1 MVDTTAPIAEY
12 VEEDFVDDTEVT
24 TPDVSGIR
32 TSLTNIKETTGMKI
46 FKWINYGFLTLLC
59 ALTIY
64 PFINL
69 IAMSFSSDG
78 AIRAGRVNVWP
89 VGFNLTT
96 IRAVI
101 TDQTFWV
108 NYRNTIFY
116 TIVYTLIAMFLTT
129 TLAYVISRPHLRF
142 KSLIVGMAVFT
153 MFFSGGLVPH
163 FVVVTRWYGLL
174 GSIWALI
181 LPGTLSVFNLLV
193 MKSFFENF
201 PTELEEAASIDGL
214 NTYGVFLRIVL
225 PLSKAVLATMTL
237 FYAVGMWNSWFGAML
252 FMQNRQF
259 QPVTMYLRNL
269 IAGALAV
276 SEVAD
281 TSDAAQVG
289 ANIQAVTM
297 LLTVLPIMLVYPFVQ
312 KYFVSG
318 VMLGSVKG

>member
-1 MVDTTAPIAEY
+1 MVDTVEY
-12 VEEDFVDDTEVT
+12 VEEYVDATDVQ

-32 TSLTNIKETTGMKI
+32 TSLTNIKETTGMKV
-46 FKWINYGFLTLLC
+46 FKWFNYIFLSLLVFF
-59 ALTIY
+59 TIY

-69 IAMSFSSDG
+69 IAMAFSSDG
-78 AIRAGRVNVWP
+78 AIRAGQVGLWP

-96 IRAVI
+96 ITAVLQ
-101 TDQTFWV
+101 DNTFWI
-108 NYRNTIFY
+108 NYRNTVFY
-116 TIVYTLIAMFLTT
+116 TIVYTIIAMFLTT
-129 TLAYVISRPHLRF
+129 TLAYVVSRPHLRGKKF
-142 KSLIVGMAVFT
+142 IIGMAVFT

-163 FVVVTRWYGLL
+163 FVVVNNWFNMRN
-174 GSIWALI
+174 SIWALI
-181 LPGTLSVFNLLV
+181 LPGSLSVFNLLV

-252 FMQNRQF
+252 FVPNRNL

-269 IAGALAV
+269 IAGALAP
-276 SEVAD
+276 SELAEAG
-281 TSDAAQVG
+281 DAAQIG

-297 LLTVLPIMLVYPFVQ
+297 LLTVLPVMAVYPFVQ